1 MEKRWVVPRQR
12 KGWSTDL
19 HTKAEKRW
27 VYRLWLEKRWVLP
40 RQRKGGSIEKVG
52 LTKAE
57 KRWVLPRQRKG
68 GSTDLHTK
76 AEKRLKGG
84 SID

>member
-12 KGWSTDL
+12 KDWSTDL

-27 VYRLWLEKRWVLP
+27 VYRRKWLEKRWV
-40 RQRKGGSIEKVG
+40 
-52 LTKAE
+52 A
-57 KRWVLPRQRKG
+57 PRQRKG

-76 AEKRLKGG
+76 AEKRWVVPRLRKGG
-84 SID
+84 SYQG